1 MFKKILFSL
10 FVIITS
16 LNAVLLINPLVVYGG
31 GIIPDD
37 HSTAETCPNGYQGN
51 CGDYELDD
59 FIVLA
64 IKVSQ
69 WILGIVGSLSL
80 LMFIYGGLSFL
91 ISTGS
96 SDKITKAKDIIVA
109 AIIGLVIVF
118 SSYLIIKFV
127 MQSMGLSWSGQ
138 NEKPTIISTP
148 K

>member
-1 MFKKILFSL
+1 MACL
-10 FVIITS
+10 V
-16 LNAVLLINPLVVYGG
+16 AVLTANPPLAYGQG
-31 GIIPDD
+31 GIIPED
-37 HSTAETCPNGYQGN
+37 HDTNCPAGYTGN
-51 CGDYELDD
+51 CGDYELND

-91 ISTGS
+91 ISAGS

-109 AIIGLVIVF
+109 AVIGLIIVF
-118 SSYLIIKFV
+118 ASWLIIKFV
-127 MQSMGLSWSGQ
+127 MQSMGINWNGQ
-138 NEKPTIISTP
+138 IINI